1 MSRAEAILVTLLVY
15 LGLMLAIG
23 FWASR
28 RTRDETDFLLGGRK
42 LGAWVA
48 ALSASASSSSAWTLL
63 GVSGAAYN
71 WGVSAVWLFPA
82 IFLGYLVNWVWVGPR
97 LRVLSLETGAI
108 TLSEVVAGDPRDPL
122 FPLIMKTA
130 SVIIVVS
137 FMFYVASQLQ
147 AAGHAFDNS
156 FGLGPRTSLII
167 GVVVVVAYTLLGGFW
182 AVSVTDTVQGLL
194 MVGTAVILPVAG
206 LVAVGG
212 PVQLIDALR
221 AVGTDQQLSWTGP
234 FSGVMGIAFV
244 VGLLGIGAGYPGQP
258 HVLNRFMAL
267 KDEAAL
273 RSGRIIA
280 LSWCAL
286 IYSGTL
292 IVGLCARVLYSTI
305 ADGEMVFFEVA
316 NRLLSPVVAGVV
328 VAAVLSAIMST
339 ADSQLLV
346 AASSVS
352 HDWRLAKGRTTDLR
366 LSRLVMLAVSVVA
379 TALALFAPEAIFS
392 RVLFAWSAV
401 GSAFAPPLLV
411 RLAGYRTTAKST
423 LSAMMMGAGLTVV
436 LHLLPDSPG
445 DIAERLLPF
454 VLALG
459 LSIGGIRGRTE
470 VAVG

>member
-1 MSRAEAILVTLLVY
+1 MSRAEAIGITLLIY
-15 LGLMLAIG
+15 MGAMLVIG
-23 FWASR
+23 MWASR

-71 WGVSAVWLFPA
+71 WGLSAVWLFPA
-82 IFLGYLVNWVWVGPR
+82 IFMGYLVNWVWVGPR
-97 LRVLSLETGAI
+97 LRRLSLKTGAI
-108 TLSEVVAGDPRDPL
+108 TLTEVLAGDREDPL

-156 FGLGPRTSLII
+156 FALGPRISLII
-167 GVVVVVAYTLLGGFW
+167 GVVVVVAYTLMGGFW
-182 AVSVTDTVQGLL
+182 AVSVTDMIQGLL
-194 MVGTAVILPVAG
+194 MVGTAVLLPVAG

-212 PVQLIDALR
+212 PEQLMLALK
-221 AVGTDQQLSWTGP
+221 AVGTNQQLSWTGS
-234 FSGVMGIAFV
+234 FDGIMAVAFV

-258 HVLNRFMAL
+258 HVVNRFMAL
-267 KDEAAL
+267 RDESAL

-280 LSWCAL
+280 LTWCAL

-292 IVGLCARVLYSTI
+292 IVGLCARVLYTTI
-305 ADGEMVFFEVA
+305 SDGEMVFFEVA
-316 NRLLSPVVAGVV
+316 NRLLSPAIAGVV

-352 HDWRLAKGRTTDLR
+352 HDWRLAQGKTTDLK
-366 LSRLVMLAVSVVA
+366 LSRQVMLGVSVVA
-379 TALALFAPEAIFS
+379 TLLALFAPEAIFS

-411 RLAGYRTTAKST
+411 RLAGYRVTAKST
-423 LSAMMMGAGLTVV
+423 LAAMTMGAGLTVV
-436 LHLLPDSPG
+436 LYLMPDTPG
-445 DIAERLLPF
+445 DVAERLLPF

-459 LSIGGIRGRTE
+459 ISIAGIRGRSE
-470 VAVG
+470 SV